1 MEFLKKKVLKFLRAM
16 KDVGIGLLRPATI
29 PQVTAEVVGIGLL
42 IPDAHP
48 LVITDDIIVVMLI
61 EVDPGHKILATLTI
75 ETS

>member
-42 IPDAHP
+42 IPDAHH